1 MGRINNRHSQS
12 PPLWI
17 ASEPIEL
24 SVSILTSDLSC
35 PIETRSDSQSNIIK
49 VTEISPRQTNKCSRE
64 SLIPVAEAT
73 CNYVCVCVYAWTT
86 YYFERGCQHAEPGGK
101 YKIRIAIHMRFCF
114 LNGIRLSG
122 AIQGTIILGA
132 WEKW

>member
-49 VTEISPRQTNKCSRE
+49 VTEISPRQTNKSIQANELTIQGPRIKRIRSRE

-86 YYFERGCQHAEPGGK
+86 YYFERGCSMPSQGV
-101 YKIRIAIHMRFCF
+101 ITRFESRF
-114 LNGIRLSG
+114 I
-122 AIQGTIILGA
+122 
-132 WEKW
+132 